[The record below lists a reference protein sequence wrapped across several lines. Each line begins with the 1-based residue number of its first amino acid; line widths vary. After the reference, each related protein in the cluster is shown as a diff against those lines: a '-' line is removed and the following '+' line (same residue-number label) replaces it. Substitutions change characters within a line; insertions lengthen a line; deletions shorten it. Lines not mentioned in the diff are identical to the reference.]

1 MTETCSAAMKKL
13 HMITVQAKSFASA
26 KMITGMSL
34 ISHALILF
42 VHFTFVRFLSG
53 RQMWE
58 TAKTALTENFGN

>member
-1 MTETCSAAMKKL
+1 MKKL

-26 KMITGMSL
+26 KIITGMSL
-34 ISHALILF
+34 ISHALSLFFF
-42 VHFTFVRFLSG
+42 VHFTFVRFLLG